1 MPLFSALDG
10 KPRSSTAASPP
21 PTTKP
26 FQAPDFGQDETWP
39 FEGTEEPASGMHV
52 ARL

>member
-10 KPRSSTAASPP
+10 QPRCSTAASPP

-26 FQAPDFGQDETWP
+26 FRAPDFGQDETWP
-39 FEGTEEPASGMHV
+39 IEDAEEPTSG
-52 ARL
+52 